1 MLLSEMSAHGR
12 HGSQSGSSGSSAS
25 SGSRWLRAG
34 GVVARALS
42 AVPHQY
48 RFDAARVLARAIE
61 PVLRRTTL
69 YRTWPTRLDGVREL
83 SLYGV
88 MTLMDRQRVPFDPPL
103 RLPGA
108 DLLHEDIRRGRGV
121 LVLGLHQSL
130 ATLFPRYLHDI
141 GCTPL
146 IVAASADFPIVGSA
160 TSAPALQGSVS
171 LLVRARSQLRAGGV
185 VCAMLDVT
193 GRENVVAETAG
204 GPIDFNPAWMR
215 LAQRCQASIL
225 FVWAHLERKHVVITV
240 SRPAYPPD
248 ASADE
253 VIDAVVSHAC
263 ARIEQRIAAD
273 EGQGPRQGQRQI
285 QSESRNQR
293 QDERRS
299 QRGSP
304 MATKPAQ

>member
-1 MLLSEMSAHGR
+1 
-12 HGSQSGSSGSSAS
+12 
-25 SGSRWLRAG
+25 LR
-34 GVVARALS
+34 V
-42 AVPHQY
+42 VPHHY
-48 RFDAARVLARAIE
+48 RFDVARVLARAIE
-61 PVLRRTTL
+61 PVLRRTAL

-103 RLPGA
+103 RLPGV

-146 IVAASADFPIVGSA
+146 IVAASTDFPIVGSA

-193 GRENVVAETAG
+193 GRENVVAETSG
-204 GPIDFNPAWMR
+204 GPIGFNPAWMR

-225 FVWAHLERKHVVITV
+225 FVWARLERKHIVITV
-240 SRPAYPPD
+240 SRPAYAPD
-248 ASADE
+248 ASADD

-263 ARIEQRIAAD
+263 ARIEQRAAAD
-273 EGQGPRQGQRQI
+273 EGQGPRQRQS
-285 QSESRNQR
+285 QSLARGPSLTRNQTQSQNQS
-293 QDERRS
+293 QDERQRQS